1 MKARLLFS
9 LLSCAALAQEAVEF
23 RVTSAFPKYVT
34 ADLEFRDASGAL
46 WPQFFYGKPAHE
58 TGVIRFDPAQPA
70 ASFSLRCDQQAQN
83 LGDQSRRVLGALPA
97 PVAPVLTITGMGPLT
112 PAAKAKGSKA
122 THNAELAGTLE
133 IAGRKLPV
141 KAATGLWRHDGKG
154 DEKHLALMLEGRFTV
169 PGAQLG
175 LPQVASLEVRFGL
188 TAYPPEAAAKK

>member
-1 MKARLLFS
+1 MKTRLLF
-9 LLSCAALAQEAVEF
+9 LLWTCAALGQEAVEF

-34 ADLEFRDASGAL
+34 ADLEFRDASGVL
-46 WPQFFYGKPAHE
+46 WPQFFYGKPANE

-83 LGDQSRRVLGALPA
+83 QGDQGRRVLGTLPA
-97 PVAPVLTITGMGPLT
+97 PLAPVLTITSMGPLM

-122 THNAELAGTLE
+122 THTAELSGTLE

-154 DEKHLALMLEGRFTV
+154 DEKHFALMLEGRFTV

-175 LPQVASLEVRFGL
+175 LSQVASVAVRFGL
-188 TAYPPEAAAKK
+188 TAYPPEATAKK